1 MSHQNLLHLTRCVF
15 YKYHHENWQE
25 VYAEK
30 LSEEEKKRI
39 FKAFEKTFKELNYI
53 HPEKVYGELFEDRG
67 TQVTFSALG
76 QEAPWP
82 LKEKWKNEHAEDKLK
97 IAKTMQKYL
106 PDLEVRAGGY
116 TSVDV
121 THKGVDKEYG
131 LRQIKKHLGIDFQ
144 EMLFV
149 GDALFPGGN
158 DYPALRTGVPCFA
171 VKGPE
176 ETKELIRS
184 LL

>member
-1 MSHQNLLHLTRCVF
+1 MD
-15 YKYHHENWQE
+15 
-25 VYAEK
+25 
-30 LSEEEKKRI
+30 I
-39 FKAFEKTFKELNYI
+39 
-53 HPEKVYGELFEDRG
+53 
-67 TQVTFSALG
+67 
-76 QEAPWP
+76 
-82 LKEKWKNEHAEDKLK
+82 
-97 IAKTMQKYL
+97 
-106 PDLEVRAGGY
+106 
-116 TSVDV
+116 